1 MSSYFS
7 NFPKIKYGDHV
18 VRNIMLRVK
27 ILDKVKHD
35 PYAYLP
41 YTIKEGERAED
52 IAYYY
57 YGSTEYVWLV
67 WLSNKTIDPY
77 FEWPL
82 SESEFFAFIAKKYR
96 NRAMADL
103 NETFLTDYEVF
114 NWTMNEERTAN
125 IEYYEKDGLKMTPDT
140 YTLSDIPI
148 SGWLPVRIFDI
159 EAERNEG
166 MRNIQ
171 LLNNSYA
178 KLADENMKDLL
189 DV

>member
-7 NFPKIKYGDHV
+7 NFPKIKYNDQV

-41 YTIKEGERAED
+41 YTVKEGERAED
-52 IAYYY
+52 IAFYY
-57 YGSTEYVWLV
+57 YGSTEYIWLV
-67 WLSNKTIDPY
+67 FLSNKIIDPY

-82 SESEFFAFIAKKYR
+82 SENELFLSLAKKYR
-96 NRAMADL
+96 ARAMADM
-103 NETFLTDYEVF
+103 NQTFMTDFEVF
-114 NWTMNEERTAN
+114 NWTMNEARTAN
-125 IEYYEKDGLKMTPDT
+125 IEYYQNGNLKMTPDT
-140 YTLSDIPI
+140 YSLSNIALEGWQPI
-148 SGWLPVRIFDI
+148 RIFDV
-159 EAERNEG
+159 ENERNEN

-178 KLADENMKDLL
+178 KLADDNIRNLL
-189 DV
+189 ND